1 MRALRPLILVVTA
14 ALALSGCGPDDNT
27 DGGGGGS
34 GDTSSGL
41 ADGSEGTQV
50 DTTPDEYCTN
60 DEPHRVPNT
69 GSGAG
74 MFRVCINDDG
84 SSVRLTNTSS
94 MVLIVRGRD
103 LTDPPSMTVVTSRS
117 SFKAQGVAQAVPSR
131 CENPA
136 EGPCLVIPN
145 ANLTAEDTGRV
156 ALDVDVDT
164 NGTVVATAA
173 ASAAGYV
180 ESKLENRAQG
190 YGSAVTACAQSAVD
204 YYKRSA
210 LVEDAVR
217 NSFAFAGN
225 CKTLVQKVAQ
235 DTGLTTPAPVEA
247 GDDVLR
253 FAGKYS
259 SNLRRDVSAYEVI
272 HVIARLRR

>member
-1 MRALRPLILVVTA
+1 MRAFRPLILASTV
-14 ALALSGCGPDDNT
+14 ALALAGCGPDNGND
-27 DGGGGGS
+27 GGS
-34 GDTSSGL
+34 GGSGTSSDL
-41 ADGSEGTQV
+41 ADSSESTPSE
-50 DTTPDEYCTN
+50 TAPDEYCTS
-60 DEPHRVPNT
+60 DHPHRIPNA
-69 GSGAG
+69 GSRAG
-74 MFRVCINDDG
+74 LFRICINDDG

-94 MVLIVRGRD
+94 MVLIVRGHD
-103 LTDPPSMTVVTSRS
+103 LADLPSMTVVSS
-117 SFKAQGVAQAVPSR
+117 QNSFKARAVVRAVPSG
-131 CENPA
+131 CENSA
-136 EGPCLVIPN
+136 DGPCLVIPN
-145 ANLTAEDTGRV
+145 ANLTAEDTHRV

-180 ESKLENRAQG
+180 EGKLENRAQG
-190 YGSAVTACAQSAVD
+190 YRSAVTACAQSAVD
-204 YYKRSA
+204 YYTQSA

-217 NSFAFAGN
+217 NSFALAGN

-235 DTGLTTPAPVEA
+235 DTGLTTPAPAEA

-259 SNLRRDVSAYEVI
+259 SNLRRDVAAYEVI